1 MEVYKQQLG
10 QEKMSNYKQMS
21 DDELIKKSRNDDN
34 KAVETLIRRYQN
46 LIYAKA
52 KLYFLNGGD
61 KKDIIQEGMIGLYKA
76 IRDYEI
82 DKNSSFSSFAS
93 MCIIRNIIS
102 AIKAANRNKK
112 QPLNSSISLNKPIY
126 DEDSDR
132 NLLDIFQDK
141 DNLNNPEELIISK
154 YKIDL
159 IKNEIKEISTE
170 LEFNVIQEYLKG
182 KSYKKIAET
191 LDIHTKSVDNA
202 LQRFKKKLKKFLKNN
217 DI

>member
-1 MEVYKQQLG
+1 MQVYNRQLD
-10 QEKMSNYKQMS
+10 QDHTTYKKMS
-21 DDELIKKSRNDDN
+21 DDELIKKSRNGDN
-34 KAVETLIRRYQN
+34 QAVETLIKRYQN

-82 DKNSSFSSFAS
+82 EKNSSFSSFAS

-112 QPLNSSISLNKPIY
+112 QPLNSSVSLNKPVY
-126 DEDSDR
+126 DENSDR

-141 DNLNNPEELIISK
+141 ENLNNPEDLIISK
-154 YKIDL
+154 YKLDL
-159 IKNEIKEISTE
+159 IKNEIKEISTK

-182 KSYKKIAET
+182 KSYKQIANT

-202 LQRFKKKLKKFLKNN
+202 LQRFKKKLKKFLKKNN
-217 DI
+217 I